1 MITILRLYLAQY
13 NWRKFALTIGTIAF
27 LFSALLFV
35 SWLTMPSVEYSE
47 AKARLEAA
55 QDVRRLAQDGFVEAG
70 SRLADSYEVEA
81 KALRELMLIRK

>member
-1 MITILRLYLAQY
+1 MTIFTEYMKQY
-13 NWRKFALTIGTIAF
+13 NWRKFALTIGIIGF
-27 LFSALLFV
+27 LFSLLLLV
-35 SWLTMPSVEYSE
+35 SWLSLPSVEYSE